1 MRVRT
6 SVFLMAL
13 VAVSLL
19 AAPAMAER
27 RAYVFDKAHSQ
38 INFIAEARIFS
49 AHGFFGTF
57 DGDIQINPQDLAD
70 SSVTITIDAASINTR
85 DERRDNHLRT
95 ADFFDTANHPQITFV
110 SRKVSKS
117 GNDAISI
124 EGDMTIRGNTKPVV
138 VPLII
143 KFFEGGRGRFTGEF
157 KINRKDFGV
166 SYNSQANPIDDM
178 VTIQMDLNLRD
189 KLMME
194 EQQRRRQQQQQ
205 QPPKQETK
213 PPVQ

>member
-1 MRVRT
+1 MRFRT
-6 SVFLMAL
+6 SVFLAAL
-13 VAVSLL
+13 IAASLL

-27 RAYVFDKAHSQ
+27 RAFAFDKAHSQ

-70 SSVTITIDAASINTR
+70 SSVTITIETASINTR
-85 DERRDNHLRT
+85 VEQRDNHLRS
-95 ADFFDTANHPQITFV
+95 ADFFDAANHPKITFV
-110 SRKVSKS
+110 SRKVTKS

-124 EGDMTIRGNTKPVV
+124 EGDMTIRGITKPVV
-138 VPLII
+138 IPLVV

-166 SYNSQANPIDDM
+166 SYNNPANPIDDM
-178 VTIQMDLNLRD
+178 VTIQMDLNIRLPRP
-189 KLMME
+189 
-194 EQQRRRQQQQQ
+194 QQA
-205 QPPKQETK
+205 PPAKQEQK
-213 PPVQ
+213 PPQR